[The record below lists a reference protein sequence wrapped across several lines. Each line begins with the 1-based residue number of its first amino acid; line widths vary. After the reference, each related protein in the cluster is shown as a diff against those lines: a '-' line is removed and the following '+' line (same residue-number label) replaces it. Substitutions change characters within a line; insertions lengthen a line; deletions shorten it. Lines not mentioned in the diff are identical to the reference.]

1 MPKQQLVKTTGLSF
15 GAGQTADLEGITS
28 REFASGS
35 GAKLDESTLQ
45 HYVRGR
51 LSDASIAS
59 ALDEQGCQALLELSL
74 RGDLVASAVVLAQQL
89 QETEQVGVVWCLS
102 PYF

>member
-45 HYVRGR
+45 HYVRG
-51 LSDASIAS
+51 
-59 ALDEQGCQALLELSL
+59 
-74 RGDLVASAVVLAQQL
+74 
-89 QETEQVGVVWCLS
+89 
-102 PYF
+102 

>member
-1 MPKQQLVKTTGLSF
+1 MPKQQLVKTSGLSF

-74 RGDLVASAVVLAQQL
+74 VIWLPLLLYSLNNSRKPSR
-89 QETEQVGVVWCLS
+89 
-102 PYF
+102 